1 VFLAGR
7 GRLHRRLQRLGDDS
21 TKDFD
26 TLMWLPGTGLNPA
39 TPPIHV
45 FFLTERTASLF
56 ALAIAVLRRGTA
68 GPGCPAVVATM
79 IITAICVPIG
89 GHVRIIGLVGFH
101 RASPSL
107 RDSERD
113 TMNAYR
119 HN

>member
-1 VFLAGR
+1 
-7 GRLHRRLQRLGDDS
+7 
-21 TKDFD
+21 
-26 TLMWLPGTGLNPA
+26 
-39 TPPIHV
+39 
-45 FFLTERTASLF
+45 
-56 ALAIAVLRRGTA
+56 
-68 GPGCPAVVATM
+68 M